1 MKSDFYNREGYADP
15 TVGKALRN
23 LERKE
28 RKSCGNKK
36 RGECRTKPSRPMLT
50 DYETDLHKD
59 YKYRQEEMANAIIIR
74 AVKDWRK
81 AARILKKH
89 PNDLDA
95 QRTVRETEQFFLSDT
110 YKTLTTYDGQ
120 TLLNR
125 LKSELQ
131 T

>member
-1 MKSDFYNREGYADP
+1 
-15 TVGKALRN
+15 
-23 LERKE
+23 
-28 RKSCGNKK
+28 
-36 RGECRTKPSRPMLT
+36 
-50 DYETDLHKD
+50 
-59 YKYRQEEMANAIIIR
+59 MANAIIIR

-81 AARILKKH
+81 AARILKKY

-110 YKTLTTYDGQ
+110 YKTLTTYDGR

-125 LKSELQ
+125 LKSGIQ